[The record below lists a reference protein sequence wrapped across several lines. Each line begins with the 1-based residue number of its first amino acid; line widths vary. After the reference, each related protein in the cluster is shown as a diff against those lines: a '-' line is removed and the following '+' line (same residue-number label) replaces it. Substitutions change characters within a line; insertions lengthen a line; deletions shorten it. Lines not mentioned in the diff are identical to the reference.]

1 MILISSETTLA
12 SENQPDSLIPTDHN
26 HCAEPLA
33 FLRKKVVDKIY
44 PAADVLRTCI
54 DGPEDTA
61 MIRIWRTILRWWREA
76 GTAATLHHL
85 PDHVKRDIGLMGDDP
100 ILTLERIRG
109 RKI

>member
-1 MILISSETTLA
+1 M
-12 SENQPDSLIPTDHN
+12 
-26 HCAEPLA
+26 
-33 FLRKKVVDKIY
+33 FY
-44 PAADVLRTCI
+44 RTCI
-54 DGPEDTA
+54 DEPEDTA
-61 MIRIWRTILRWWREA
+61 MIRIWRVLALVAEEA

>member
-1 MILISSETTLA
+1 VSGHGPTHLIGS
-12 SENQPDSLIPTDHN
+12 
-26 HCAEPLA
+26 HCGFPRQNA
-33 FLRKKVVDKIY
+33 VDKIH
-44 PAADVLRTCI
+44 PATDVLRTCI
-54 DGPEDTA
+54 DKPEDTA